1 MYSGTTFTNYSGA
14 ILGAHQ
20 KIDRVAY
27 VNLLK
32 TLDQSTDGFPSITQI
47 LHFEGKNGPDG
58 IKRKS
63 PARDEPWH
71 FYDPF
76 DDDDTELL
84 AYIRRHYNE
93 LVQELKKGNSERAA
107 FNAAW
112 LAHALV
118 DGLTPAHH
126 YPYEEHL
133 TDLRGGHGNA
143 SRTSIKEKLI
153 IPGTNAKDMLKRNWA
168 MWGAGGLMS
177 MHAMFEVGVAVMM
190 APLKFPRAVPTEA
203 NLVKLNEIGLEE
215 WFERAAREIA
225 LLDMYDNFYK
235 RGWTVKLA
243 RQVRND
249 LAPVIIKTVSLAWYS
264 AMRDAGLLKG
274 KK

>member
-1 MYSGTTFTNYSGA
+1 MYSGTTFTNASGA

-27 VNLLK
+27 KHLQK
-32 TLDQSTDGFPSITQI
+32 IIDGAEGFPSLKQV

-63 PARDEPWH
+63 PAKDEPWH
-71 FYDPF
+71 FFNPF
-76 DDDDTELL
+76 DDEDTELIG
-84 AYIRRHYNE
+84 YIDRHYAE
-93 LVQELKKGNSERAA
+93 LVAELKKGNQERAA

-112 LAHALV
+112 LAHAIV

-126 YPYEEHL
+126 FPYEEKL
-133 TDLRGGHGNA
+133 TELRGAGIE
-143 SRTSIKEKLI
+143 SRTTIKEKLI
-153 IPGTNAKDMLKRNWA
+153 IPGENMSDSLKKNWA
-168 MWGAGGLMS
+168 MWGRGGVLS
-177 MHAMFEVGVAVMM
+177 MHVMFEMGVAIML
-190 APLKFPRAVPTEA
+190 APLSFPKAVPSDA
-203 NLVKLNEIGLEE
+203 NIKKLTQIGLVD

-225 LLDMYDNFYK
+225 LLDMYDNFYDK
-235 RGWTVKLA
+235 GWSVKMV
-243 RQVRND
+243 RQVRNH
-249 LAPVIIKTVSLAWYS
+249 LGPVIIKTVCLAWFS

>member
-1 MYSGTTFTNYSGA
+1 MYSGTTLTNYSGS
-14 ILGAHQ
+14 LVGAHQ

-27 VNLLK
+27 AHFK
-32 TLDQSTDGFPSITQI
+32 KITAGSTSFPSLLQI

-71 FYDPF
+71 FYNPF
-76 DDDDTELL
+76 DDEDTELL
-84 AYIRRHYNE
+84 GHIKRHYDE
-93 LVQELKKGNSERAA
+93 LVHELKKGNSERAA

-126 YPYEEHL
+126 FPYEEKL
-133 TDLRGGHGNA
+133 TELRGGAGIETR
-143 SRTSIKEKLI
+143 SSIKEKLI
-153 IPGTNAKDMLKRNWA
+153 IPGENMSDSLKKNWQ
-168 MWGAGGLMS
+168 MWGSGGVLS
-177 MHAMFEVGVAVMM
+177 MHVMFELGVAIML
-190 APLKFPRAVPTEA
+190 APLGFPKAVPTEG
-203 NLVKLNEIGLEE
+203 NLNKLSEIGYME

-225 LLDMYDNFYK
+225 LLDMYDRFYEK
-235 RGWTVKLA
+235 GWSVKLA
-243 RQVRND
+243 RQVRNN
-249 LAPVIIKTVSLAWYS
+249 LGPVIIKTVCLAWYS
-264 AMRDAGLLKG
+264 AMRDAGLLKS

>member
-1 MYSGTTFTNYSGA
+1 MYSGTTFTNRSGS

-27 VNLLK
+27 AHLGK
-32 TLDQSTDGFPSITQI
+32 AAGGMPDDFPSLKLI

-71 FYDPF
+71 FYNPF
-76 DDDDTELL
+76 DDEDTDLL
-84 AYIRRHYNE
+84 GYITRHYDE
-93 LVQELKKGNSERAA
+93 LVLQLKKGNQERAA

-126 YPYEEHL
+126 FPYEEKL
-133 TDLRGGHGNA
+133 SELRGGQGNEA
-143 SRTSIKEKLI
+143 RTSIKNKLV
-153 IPGTNAKDMLKRNWA
+153 IPGATPTDMIKRNWA
-168 MWGAGGLMS
+168 MWGTGGLMS
-177 MHAMFEVGVAVMM
+177 MHAMFEVGVAVML
-190 APLKFPRAVPTEA
+190 APLGFPRAVPTDA
-203 NLVKLNEIGLEE
+203 NLNKLNEIGIVE

-225 LLDMYDNFYK
+225 LLDMYDNFCK
-235 RGWTVKLA
+235 RGWTIKLS
-243 RQVRND
+243 RQTRNH
-249 LAPVIIKTVSLAWYS
+249 LGPIIVKTVCLAWYS
-264 AMRDAGLLKG
+264 ALRDAGMLRG

>member
-1 MYSGTTFTNYSGA
+1 MYSGTTLTNYSGA

-27 VNLLK
+27 TNFLK
-32 TLDQSTDGFPSITQI
+32 ASPNVKGFPSLKQI

-71 FYDPF
+71 FYNPF
-76 DDDDTELL
+76 DEDDTELL
-84 AYIRRHYNE
+84 GYIERHYEE
-93 LVQELKKGNSERAA
+93 LVHELKKGNPEKAA

-126 YPYEEHL
+126 FPYEEKL
-133 TDLRGGHGNA
+133 SELRGGEGIETRV
-143 SRTSIKEKLI
+143 SVKDKLI
-153 IPGTNAKDMLKRNWA
+153 IPGDNMGDSLKKNWA
-168 MWGAGGLMS
+168 MWGRGGVLS
-177 MHAMFEVGVAVMM
+177 MHVMFEMGVAIML
-190 APLKFPRAVPTEA
+190 APLKFPKAVPTDA
-203 NLVKLNEIGLEE
+203 NLKKFNEIGLVQ

-225 LLDMYDNFYK
+225 LLDMYDRFYEK
-235 RGWTVKLA
+235 GWSVKLA
-243 RQVRND
+243 RQVRNE
-249 LAPVIIKTVSLAWYS
+249 LGPVITKTVCLAWYS
-264 AMRDAGLLKG
+264 AARDAGLLKG
-274 KK
+274 KR

>member
-1 MYSGTTFTNYSGA
+1 MYSGTTLTNKSGSV
-14 ILGAHQ
+14 LGAHQ

-27 VNLLK
+27 GHLAK
-32 TLDQSTDGFPSITQI
+32 TVGSISQFPTIKQI

-71 FYDPF
+71 FYNPF
-76 DDDDTELL
+76 DDEDTELL
-84 AYIRRHYNE
+84 GYIQRHYDE
-93 LVQELKKGNSERAA
+93 LVKELKRGNTERAA

-126 YPYEEHL
+126 FPYEEKL
-133 TDLRGGHGNA
+133 AEIRGGVGKEA
-143 SRTSIKEKLI
+143 RTSIKDKLI
-153 IPGTNAKDMLKRNWA
+153 MPGGDAKDMLKRNWA

-177 MHAMFEVGVAVMM
+177 MHGMFEMGVAIML
-190 APLKFPRAVPTEA
+190 APLSFPRAVPSDA
-203 NLVKLNEIGLEE
+203 NLKKLSEIGIID

-225 LLDMYDNFYK
+225 LLDMYDRFYEK
-235 RGWTVKLA
+235 GFSVKLA
-243 RQVRND
+243 RQVRNN
-249 LAPVIIKTVSLAWYS
+249 LGPVIIKTVCLAWYS
-264 AMRDAGLLKG
+264 AMREAGMLKVA
-274 KK
+274 K

>member
-1 MYSGTTFTNYSGA
+1 MYSGTTFTNFSGS
-14 ILGAHQ
+14 IMGAHQ

-27 VNLLK
+27 AHLK
-32 TLDQSTDGFPSITQI
+32 KATDVGSGFPSLRQI

-76 DDDDTELL
+76 DEDDTELL
-84 AYIRRHYNE
+84 GYIERHYGELVNE
-93 LVQELKKGNSERAA
+93 LKRGNKERAA

-112 LAHALV
+112 LAHAIV

-126 YPYEEHL
+126 FPYEEKISE
-133 TDLRGGHGNA
+133 LRGGA
-143 SRTSIKEKLI
+143 SNDTRVTIKEKLI
-153 IPGTNAKDMLKRNWA
+153 IPGENMSDSLVKNWK
-168 MWGAGGLMS
+168 MWGHNGVMS
-177 MHAMFEVGVAVMM
+177 THVMFEFGVAIML
-190 APLKFPRAVPTEA
+190 APLGFPTAVPSEA
-203 NLVKLNEIGLEE
+203 NLKKVNQIGIID

-225 LLDMYDNFYK
+225 LLDMYDRFYEK
-235 RGWTVKLA
+235 GWTVTLA
-243 RQVRND
+243 RQVRNH
-249 LAPVIIKTVSLAWYS
+249 LGPIIIKTVCLAWYS
-264 AMRDAGLLKG
+264 AAREAGLLKTG

>member
-1 MYSGTTFTNYSGA
+1 MYSGTTFTNKSGG

-27 VNLLK
+27 KHFTKLTQNNE
-32 TLDQSTDGFPSITQI
+32 DFPSMSQV

-71 FYDPF
+71 FYNPF
-76 DDDDTELL
+76 DDEDTELL
-84 AYIRRHYNE
+84 VHIRRHYDE
-93 LVQELKKGNSERAA
+93 LVTELKKGNKERAA

-126 YPYEEHL
+126 FPYEEKL
-133 TDLRGGHGNA
+133 SELRGGQGIETRN
-143 SRTSIKEKLI
+143 TIKDKLI
-153 IPGTNAKDMLKRNWA
+153 IPGDNMSDSLKKNWA
-168 MWGAGGLMS
+168 MWGKGGVLS
-177 MHAMFEVGVAVMM
+177 MHVMFEMGVAIML
-190 APLKFPRAVPTEA
+190 APLNFPKAVPTDA
-203 NLVKLNEIGLEE
+203 NIKKFTEIGLVE

-225 LLDMYDNFYK
+225 LLDMYDDFYAK
-235 RGWTVKLA
+235 GWSVKMA
-243 RQVRND
+243 RQVRNH
-249 LAPVIIKTVSLAWYS
+249 LGPIMIKTVCLAWFGAS
-264 AMRDAGLLKG
+264 RDAGILKG